1 MKLRPKKNSQ
11 HVRCFAFSGAF
22 VCVPS
27 FCHFSIPPSNPMES
41 HIFISVQFII
51 YSQPS
56 AMKYLLLIL
65 SLLISI
71 NPSNATTFNLD
82 WELNVRNQGT
92 TYIEVS
98 IDLKP
103 KPPVVQSLLLLLDG

>member
-1 MKLRPKKNSQ
+1 
-11 HVRCFAFSGAF
+11 
-22 VCVPS
+22 
-27 FCHFSIPPSNPMES
+27 MES